1 MSTTGGDARRQQKS
15 SAIPLGVLWAKSDAG
30 GRPHS
35 LIGHLLDAAAVAE
48 LIWDE
53 FMAPITRAGLDEAC
67 DRHGRDILRLV
78 AGWHDLGKASPL
90 FQAKAP
96 PLAATVAAAGY
107 PMTEVGGSWHH
118 TKAGAVIVRGVLEHA
133 GARQL
138 RWIVPLID
146 GHHGRFSPT
155 KTYKDE
161 PRAHGREPAWR
172 TAQAALAQRVLD
184 DLDLTLEDLACRP
197 PALGIQIALAGFVTM
212 ADWIASS
219 SAFPGTGTGTGTVV
233 TMYQARQRARRAW
246 KKLGLGPGWDPT
258 ILRND
263 DALFADRFGLDP
275 RPLQLLVMKSARAL
289 TQPGLMVVEAPM
301 GEGKTEA
308 ALAAAEILA
317 KSFGCNGF
325 VFAMPT
331 QGTTDAMYAR
341 CTRWAASVAPGLP
354 ISLMHGKAMLN
365 EDWRSQLED
374 EFIHD
379 IDLDDD
385 DPYGLG
391 SEGRAQPRFAEWL
404 LGRHRGL
411 LSAGVVGTVDQILY
425 AGSRTKYVSLR
436 HAGLAGKVVIVDEV
450 HSYDVYMGR
459 FLHTLLTWCGSAGV
473 PVVLMSATLPP
484 RLRAELLAAYQRG
497 RDAADPD
504 VATPYAV
511 VPAAADGYPL
521 VTTVDPAA
529 REVRVA
535 SVTQRR
541 PDLPILVEVL
551 SEDSL
556 ASVDAIADRAE
567 RELAAG
573 GCALVILNTVARAQ
587 RTYAALK
594 GRGVGARLLHG
605 RLTAAARADHTAE
618 LVSVLGGETTR
629 HTGRPQ
635 RLVVVAT
642 QIAEQSFDV
651 DADVL
656 ITDLAPMDLL
666 LQRIGRLHRHDRP
679 VEDRPSGLAR
689 PRVVVTGVNFRTDG
703 PPEFC
708 PSFPYVYSRLS
719 LLRSA
724 ARLDGGPVTW
734 GIPSQ
739 VPNLVEAAYAMDAR
753 LPYTWE
759 AAVDEARK
767 ELAASEKG
775 RAALAGTFTLDLPD
789 YEETLA
795 GLHYLDTVNSGDEAR
810 VVRDGEPSREVALVR
825 RTAGG
830 YATLGGRPLG
840 PTGERCS
847 ETRFAR
853 EVLGDTVRVRA
864 SERLEGATPLAAW
877 ASLPLLKR
885 LDALVLDETGRCETD
900 PRATYDKT
908 LGLVIDRA
916 RPLDDHSANPL

>member
-15 SAIPLGVLWAKSDAG
+15 SALPLGVLWAKSDAG

-35 LIGHLLDAAAVAE
+35 LVGHLLDAAAVAE

-53 FMAPITRAGLDEAC
+53 FMAPITRARLDEAC
-67 DRHGRDILRLV
+67 DGHARDILRLV
-78 AGWHDLGKASPL
+78 AGWHDLGKASPI
-90 FQAKAP
+90 FQSKAP
-96 PLAATVAAAGY
+96 PLAATVAAGGY

-133 GARQL
+133 AARQL

-172 TAQAALAQRVLD
+172 TAQAALARRVLD
-184 DLDLTLEDLACRP
+184 DLDLTLEDLVCRP
-197 PALGIQIALAGFVTM
+197 PALGMQIALAGFVTM

-219 SAFPGTGTGTGTVV
+219 SAFAGTGTGAGTVV
-233 TMYQARQRARRAW
+233 TMDQARQRARRAW
-246 KKLGLGPGWDPT
+246 EKLGLGPGWDPT
-258 ILRND
+258 ILRDD
-263 DALFADRFGLDP
+263 DALFADRFGIDP

-289 TQPGLMVVEAPM
+289 TEPGLIVVEAPM

-308 ALAAAEILA
+308 ALAAVEILA
-317 KSFGCNGF
+317 YSFGCNGF

-341 CTRWAASVAPGLP
+341 CTRWAARVAPGLP
-354 ISLMHGKAMLN
+354 VSLVHGKAMLN
-365 EDWRSQLED
+365 ENWRSQLED
-374 EFIHD
+374 EAIHD
-379 IDLDDD
+379 VDLDDD

-404 LGRHRGL
+404 LGRHRAL
-411 LSAGVVGTVDQILY
+411 LSAGVVCTVDQILY

-450 HSYDVYMGR
+450 HSYDVYMGQ
-459 FLHTLLTWCGSAGV
+459 FLHALLTWCGSAGV

-484 RLRAELLAAYQRG
+484 RLRAGLLEAYQRG
-497 RDAADPD
+497 HDATDPD
-504 VATPYAV
+504 GATPYAV

-521 VTTVDPAA
+521 VTTVDTAA

-535 SVTQRR
+535 SATQRR
-541 PDLPILVEVL
+541 PDLPIMVEVL
-551 SEDSL
+551 SEDSI

-567 RELAAG
+567 RGLVDG

-587 RTYAALK
+587 RTYAALTV
-594 GRGVGARLLHG
+594 RGVEAQLLHG
-605 RLTAAARADHTAE
+605 RLTTGDRADRTGE
-618 LVSVLGGETTR
+618 LVSMLGNETTR
-629 HTGRPQ
+629 HTGRPR

-651 DADVL
+651 DADLL

-679 VEDRPSGLAR
+679 VEDRPSSLAQ
-689 PRVVVTGVNFRTDG
+689 PRVVVTGVTFRTDG
-703 PPEFC
+703 PPELC
-708 PSFPYVYSRLS
+708 RSFPYVYARLS
-719 LLRSA
+719 LLRTA
-724 ARLDGGPVTW
+724 AHLDGGPVTW

-739 VPNLVEAAYAMDAR
+739 VPNLVEAAYAVDATI
-753 LPYTWE
+753 PSTWRG
-759 AAVDEARK
+759 ALDDARK
-767 ELAASEKG
+767 ELAANENR

-795 GLHYLDTVNSGDEAR
+795 ALHYLDAVNSGDEAH
-810 VVRDGEPSREVALVR
+810 VVRDGEPAREVALVR
-825 RTAGG
+825 WTPGGG
-830 YATLGGRPLG
+830 YTTVGGRPLG
-840 PTGERCS
+840 PAGERCS
-847 ETRFAR
+847 ETKYAR
-853 EVLGDTVRVRA
+853 EVLRDTVRVRD
-864 SERLEGATPLAAW
+864 SDRLEGAAPLAAW
-877 ASLPLLKR
+877 ASFPLLKR

-900 PRATYDKT
+900 PRVTYDKI

-916 RPLDDHSANPL
+916 KPPQ